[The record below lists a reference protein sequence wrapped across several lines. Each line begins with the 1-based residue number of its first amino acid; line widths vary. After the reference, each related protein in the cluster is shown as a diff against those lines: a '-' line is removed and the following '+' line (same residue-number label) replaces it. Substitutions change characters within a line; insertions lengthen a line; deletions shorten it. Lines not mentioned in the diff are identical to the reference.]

1 MDAMGVVETESDP
14 LAEDVGVFL
23 WRLQRSLEMGF
34 GRRLAHRIAVTQI
47 DLHKLER
54 LIYTGCPARTAYQIL
69 RP

>member
-1 MDAMGVVETESDP
+1 MSVTETESKHPFPD
-14 LAEDVGVFL
+14 LGVFL
-23 WRLQRSLEMGF
+23 WRLERSREMGF

-47 DLHKLER
+47 DLHQLER

>member
-34 GRRLAHRIAVTQI
+34 GRRLAHRM
-47 DLHKLER
+47 L
-54 LIYTGCPARTAYQIL
+54 
-69 RP
+69 